1 MGASTNAERV
11 HFTGHGISEI
21 SRYRLSLS
29 IDVPSPPS
37 PLLPLA
43 TPTTTSLSPS
53 LGHGVRDFREESSGE
68 TRAARC
74 GLRRDV
80 RTRFSRDQ
88 GNSPTPFSNKG
99 IRTFRKRMER
109 LVDGDN
115 NRLVSYTGRRQI
127 IGHDGSDLIPLPP
140 PWTIFSPRERKR
152 EREEK
157 ENPCEIRRNN
167 GKSSRSRMRRGGGLL
182 PASVAPRQLRALLYY
197 WRRVIVS
204 H

>member
-1 MGASTNAERV
+1 MQ
-11 HFTGHGISEI
+11 SECI
-21 SRYRLSLS
+21 SRAMVFQKFPDTASH
-29 IDVPSPPS
+29 
-37 PLLPLA
+37 
-43 TPTTTSLSPS
+43 SPS
-53 LGHGVRDFREESSGE
+53 TFLRHPLRSSRSPRQRRLRSRPLGHGVGDFREEPSGE

-74 GLRRDV
+74 GLRCDV

-140 PWTIFSPRERKR
+140 PWTISSPRERKR